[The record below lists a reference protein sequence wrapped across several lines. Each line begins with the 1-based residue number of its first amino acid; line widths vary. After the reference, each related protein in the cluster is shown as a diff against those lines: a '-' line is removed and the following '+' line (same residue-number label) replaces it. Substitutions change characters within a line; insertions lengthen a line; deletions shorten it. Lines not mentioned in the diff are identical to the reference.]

1 VGLVQRRDLNSGS
14 DWSLMTARK
23 RMVFNCKKSLGE
35 DSGMHYTTIVKVIAS
50 LHLMMASSSCV
61 LSN

>member
-1 VGLVQRRDLNSGS
+1 
-14 DWSLMTARK
+14 
-23 RMVFNCKKSLGE
+23 MVFNCKKSLGE